1 VPFSFHFGTQ
11 RKTMNKQEIFDHS
24 LLSAKPVVVD
34 FWAPWCVPCK
44 MMAPA
49 LENTAKVY
57 SGSVDL
63 LRINSDEHPQ
73 AVKDFGIMGIP
84 TILVVSNGREVS
96 RHTGSLNAEQLD
108 ILFKAVSTN
117 QNILIPPTRIQRITR
132 ILSGLVL
139 LVMGYIWGSAI
150 ILYPLGAIIIFAAM
164 YDRCP
169 IFKMLFPK
177 FKTLFRN
184 KTAEV

>member
-1 VPFSFHFGTQ
+1 
-11 RKTMNKQEIFDHS
+11 MNKQEILEYS
-24 LLSAKPVVVD
+24 LRSVKPVIVD

-49 LENTAKVY
+49 LENAAKAY

-63 LRINSDEHPQ
+63 LRINADEHQQ

-84 TILVVSNGREVS
+84 TVLVVSNGKEIS

-108 ILFKAVSTN
+108 ILFKAASTN
-117 QNILIPPTRIQRITR
+117 QDILIPPTRSQRIIR
-132 ILSGLVL
+132 IASGLAL

-150 ILYPLGAIIIFAAM
+150 ILYPLGAIIIFTAI

-177 FKTLFRN
+177 IKTLFRN

>member
-1 VPFSFHFGTQ
+1 
-11 RKTMNKQEIFDHS
+11 MNKQEILDQS
-24 LLSAKPVVVD
+24 TRSAKPVVVD

-49 LENTAKVY
+49 LEHTAKAY

-63 LRINSDEHPQ
+63 LRINADEHQQ

-84 TILVVSNGREVS
+84 TVLVISNGQEIS

-108 ILFKAVSTN
+108 ILFKAASTN
-117 QNILIPPTRIQRITR
+117 QDILIPPTRSQRITR
-132 ILSGLVL
+132 IVSGLAL
-139 LVMGYIWGSAI
+139 LAMGYIWGSGI
-150 ILYPLGAIIIFAAM
+150 ILYPLGAFIIFAAM

-177 FKTLFRN
+177 IKSLFRS
-184 KTAEV
+184 KSAEV